1 MISHLHTPN
10 NRTVTGGATRKN
22 LHFLPRSLLLEA
34 HAADRPGRG
43 GRHDH
48 CHIRAHLLHPS
59 RELRHAALHLL
70 LPRARRGRPLMAGP
84 PASLLSS
91 FLTFIAI
98 HTVYLYFLDWN
109 FFCLL
114 LRCTQL
120 VRLLSLPPLFLSV
133 HLFNVGFSG
142 SFSAS
147 NIIDWCLLVKLISV
161 QASIWKGV
169 KEPQL
174 QKFLFSVALF
184 INLPVLLLQW
194 LLRDGHSITINFIG
208 PGICL
213 AAHWR

>member
-1 MISHLHTPN
+1 MTTNARTCSTFKRAAPRGTALVTAARAARQAIDGGSPCQPALQLPHLHRHTY
-10 NRTVTGGATRKN
+10 R
-22 LHFLPRSLLLEA
+22 LSLFLGLE
-34 HAADRPGRG
+34 
-43 GRHDH
+43 
-48 CHIRAHLLHPS
+48 
-59 RELRHAALHLL
+59 LL
-70 LPRARRGRPLMAGP
+70 LPAAAMHTIGA
-84 PASLLSS
+84 SS
-91 FLTFIAI
+91 F
-98 HTVYLYFLDWN
+98 
-109 FFCLL
+109 
-114 LRCTQL
+114 
-120 VRLLSLPPLFLSV
+120 PPLFLSV

-142 SFSAS
+142 SSSAS

-213 AAHWR
+213 AAHCVDRLLDRSFKV